1 MKFNISSF
9 FELFAS
15 IRELLIKREKR
26 EKLEP
31 QNLYFRESLLNSE
44 LHIIL
49 KLRNLEIGEH
59 SNFFNY

>member
-31 QNLYFRESLLNSE
+31 QNLYFRESLRASY
-44 LHIIL
+44 
-49 KLRNLEIGEH
+49 
-59 SNFFNY
+59 NFKA